1 VFLGAEPNLIDE
13 GPHRGVHLFEGQDR
27 LALELLRDL
36 PPDIRDRVVLFHDKL
51 DPAIPEGRAVFGDEL
66 HLGGVFQDNRV
77 IPYEGVRAVDFPAR
91 SRSQLMDV
99 AALFVDH
106 LPNGPFQ
113 AQLDRMLAHLDE
125 TWFCWIGGSGD
136 EDPFYF
142 RIQSP
147 VFLAEYEH
155 HAGIVLNNQQPAKFH
170 THTIVRTP
178 NGNDY
183 GAALVGLATKRKPTL
198 DGREVPSAVGS

>member
-1 VFLGAEPNLIDE
+1 M
-13 GPHRGVHLFEGQDR
+13 R
-27 LALELLRDL
+27 
-36 PPDIRDRVVLFHDKL
+36 
-51 DPAIPEGRAVFGDEL
+51 
-66 HLGGVFQDNRV
+66 
-77 IPYEGVRAVDFPAR
+77 
-91 SRSQLMDV
+91 
-99 AALFVDH
+99 
-106 LPNGPFQ
+106 
-113 AQLDRMLAHLDE
+113 AHLDE

-155 HAGIVLNNQQPAKFH
+155 HAGIVLTNQEPAKFH

-183 GAALVGLATKRKPTL
+183 GAALVGLATKGKPTL
-198 DGREVPSAVGS
+198 DGREVASTVGS